1 MTEVYIG
8 SVLGLCDERR
18 FRELYERV
26 PEHRQ
31 RKIDKIRFEKDK
43 RLCLGAWLLLEQAL
57 AARGIDRASLEVACA
72 PGGKPYLTKHPEVFF
87 SLSHSGEQVM
97 CAVSTAEVGCD
108 VEEIRGLDLKLA
120 KRFFSAPEYA
130 AILACPNE
138 EAQRQMFFRL
148 WTLKES
154 FMKAVGL
161 GLALPM
167 QDFSVDPETL
177 QVCQQVATE
186 KRYWFREY
194 TRDPR
199 YRYACC
205 SEAEDFSDAV
215 TVML

>member
-31 RKIDKIRFEKDK
+31 KKIDKIRFEKDK

-97 CAVSTAEVGCD
+97 CAVSTAEVGCGRD
-108 VEEIRGLDLKLA
+108 PGVG
-120 KRFFSAPEYA
+120 F
-130 AILACPNE
+130 
-138 EAQRQMFFRL
+138 EAG
-148 WTLKES
+148 
-154 FMKAVGL
+154 KAVFFCPGICRHPC
-161 GLALPM
+161 LP
-167 QDFSVDPETL
+167 Q
-177 QVCQQVATE
+177 
-186 KRYWFREY
+186 
-194 TRDPR
+194 
-199 YRYACC
+199 
-205 SEAEDFSDAV
+205 
-215 TVML
+215 